1 MRLLEL
7 CKDIVAEDFNLLIVP
22 LLELVLVLDRE
33 AVLSEGDDL
42 KDNILLAS
50 MSGDETLSEAA
61 SFGEEDLSG
70 LVGFAVGSNSG
81 KDVDRSEVGTVH
93 QHRHGSHGGSLDPVT
108 NSDATHGLADF
119 VTSTAHELKEAHGVV
134 ELESEAVKNLAS
146 FGGAFLV
153 ENSNSKSVFEFL
165 GVVLS
170 LDGAGLLDDVDL
182 VEQNAICVLGGQIVS
197 QNSAADVLGQL
208 HELERGSWLDDDSL
222 AAIVKHVGSNELKG
236 LSSREL
242 HSLTEAASLGLGQR
256 LWNVSVEQVTR

>member
-1 MRLLEL
+1 
-7 CKDIVAEDFNLLIVP
+7 
-22 LLELVLVLDRE
+22 
-33 AVLSEGDDL
+33 VLSEGDDL
-42 KDNILLAS
+42 KDNFLSASVGSDEILN
-50 MSGDETLSEAA
+50 ETA
-61 SFGEEDLSG
+61 SFSEEDLGG
-70 LVGFAVGSNSG
+70 LVGLAVGA
-81 KDVDRSEVGTVH
+81 DACEDDDRSEVSAVH
-93 QHRHGSHGGSLDPVT
+93 EHRHGGHGGSLDPVT

-153 ENSNSKSVFEFL
+153 ENSGSKSVFEFL

-182 VEQNAICVLGGQIVS
+182 VEQNAICVLGCQVVS
-197 QNSAADVLGQL
+197 QDSAADVLGQL

-222 AAIVKHVGSNELKG
+222 AAIVKHVGSDELEG